1 MKLPERRSRELKLP
15 ERGEV
20 LDIQMGVH
28 IPGNNL
34 GKKDELACLSR
45 CAEKK
50 LTHRIHTSICNPRRI
65 E

>member
-1 MKLPERRSRELKLP
+1 MKLPERGSCELKLP
-15 ERGEV
+15 ERDGV
-20 LDIQMGVH
+20 MDIHMGVR

-50 LTHRIHTSICNPRRI
+50 N
-65 E
+65 

>member
-1 MKLPERRSRELKLP
+1 MKLPERGSCELKLP
-15 ERGEV
+15 ERDGV
-20 LDIQMGVH
+20 MDIHMGVR